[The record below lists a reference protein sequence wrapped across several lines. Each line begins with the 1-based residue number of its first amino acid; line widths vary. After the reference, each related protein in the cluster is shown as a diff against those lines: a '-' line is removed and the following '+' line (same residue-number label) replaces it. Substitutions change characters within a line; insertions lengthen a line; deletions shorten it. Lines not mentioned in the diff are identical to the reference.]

1 LHLRIPTKGL
11 ISLSHFGDEKS
22 QKYVE
27 KSHLFE
33 KGDDPSRKMRE
44 KRDLA
49 PKNSELALEK
59 TILALNL
66 KKLARKCV
74 I

>member
-1 LHLRIPTKGL
+1 MHIPTKGL
-11 ISLSHFGDEKS
+11 RSLSRFGDEKS
-22 QKYVE
+22 RKYVE
-27 KSHLFE
+27 KSHFFE
-33 KGDDPSRKMRE
+33 KGNDLSRKMRE

-59 TILALNL
+59 TVLALNL
-66 KKLARKCV
+66 KNLARKRA

>member
-1 LHLRIPTKGL
+1 MRIPTKGL
-11 ISLSHFGDEKS
+11 ISLSRFGDEKS
-22 QKYVE
+22 RKYVE
-27 KSHLFE
+27 KSHFFE
-33 KGDDPSRKMRE
+33 KGDDPSRKMQE

-66 KKLARKCV
+66 KKLARKSV

>member
-1 LHLRIPTKGL
+1 MHIPAKGL
-11 ISLSHFGDEKS
+11 RSLSRFGDEKS
-22 QKYVE
+22 RKYVK
-27 KSHLFE
+27 KSYFFK

>member
-1 LHLRIPTKGL
+1 MR
-11 ISLSHFGDEKS
+11 SLSRFGDEKS
-22 QKYVE
+22 WKYVK
-27 KSHLFE
+27 KSHFFE
-33 KGDDPSRKMRE
+33 KGDDPPRKMRE

-66 KKLARKCV
+66 KKLARKSV

>member
-1 LHLRIPTKGL
+1 M
-11 ISLSHFGDEKS
+11 ISLSRFGDEKS
-22 QKYVE
+22 RKYIE
-27 KSHLFE
+27 KPHLFE

-66 KKLARKCV
+66 KKLARKSV